1 MEIDL
6 TGKAYSELL
15 NTNKKLTEQI
25 KDSDEIK
32 AKIIKEKALERKQFD
47 QEKSLF
53 QIKYNA
59 EKEILQQQ
67 NNLIQEIQKKEKNL
81 EEYKVFILILLKKD
95 NFILNIGQH
104 RNRNQFDEE
113 VQ

>member
-1 MEIDL
+1 MQQIEDLLNEIDL

-15 NTNKKLTEQI
+15 STNKKLTEQI

-32 AKIIKEKALERKQFD
+32 AKIIKEKTLEKKQFD

-59 EKEILQQQ
+59 EKEIIQQQ
-67 NNLIQEIQKKEKNL
+67 NNILQEIQKKDKSF
-81 EEYKVFILILLKKD
+81 EEYKV
-95 NFILNIGQH
+95 N
-104 RNRNQFDEE
+104 
-113 VQ
+113 

>member
-6 TGKAYSELL
+6 TGKAYTELL

-25 KDSDEIK
+25 KDSYEIK
-32 AKIIKEKALERKQFD
+32 AKIIKEKDLERKQFD

-59 EKEILQQQ
+59 EKEIIQQQ
-67 NNLIQEIQKKEKNL
+67 NNLLQEIQKKEKNL
-81 EEYKVFILILLKKD
+81 EEYKVLIF
-95 NFILNIGQH
+95 NFT
-104 RNRNQFDEE
+104 
-113 VQ
+113 